1 MAAYNAGE
9 GKILRAMQ
17 RTGARDFWELAA
29 TSAIRR
35 QTQNYV
41 PAFLASILISKN
53 PSHYGFDV
61 DLEPPLEY
69 ETVRLDR
76 PVDLQRLAGGKSPLA
91 DLETLN
97 PELRS
102 LVTPHQPEGYELK
115 VPTGTREAVLTAFAA
130 APTATP
136 PAFKTAVAR
145 KGDTL
150 PRIARRYGVPVTA
163 LATANSLSTRSKVA
177 RGQEI
182 LIPQRVAAARP
193 GGANSKKKKAATTR
207 IAQASSSPAKVAP
220 HKSYKVK
227 NGDTLYRIALRHGTT
242 VAEILAIN
250 SLGGAPAIKPG
261 DRLKIPSAR

>member
-1 MAAYNAGE
+1 
-9 GKILRAMQ
+9 
-17 RTGARDFWELAA
+17 
-29 TSAIRR
+29 
-35 QTQNYV
+35 V
-41 PAFLASILISKN
+41 PAFLASVLISKN

-61 DLEPPLEY
+61 VLEPPLEY

-76 PVDLQRLAGGKSPLA
+76 PVNLQRLAGGRIPLT
-91 DLETLN
+91 DLEGLN

-115 VPTGTREAVLTAFAA
+115 VPAGTRETVLTAFAA

-150 PRIARRYGVPVTA
+150 PRIARRYGVPVAA
-163 LATANSLSTRSKVA
+163 LATANSLSTRSKVS

-182 LIPQRVAAARP
+182 LIPQRVASARP
-193 GGANSKKKKAATTR
+193 GGANSKKKKAATL
-207 IAQASSSPAKVAP
+207 QASSSPAKASAP